1 MSNSRTKII
10 NTIGAELLV
19 KNLEADE
26 FSYPKAL
33 QSVGKTINENLVTYN
48 GTKHKNLDASSEKI
62 DDNQFAVMIA
72 VTGVGEKSEVEE
84 EVNCQPDRRG
94 KGTVVVLSSDVMGTG
109 DESLGKQLI
118 KGFVFALTKMEEL
131 PSKVILYNRG
141 AFLSSENEDTIQDL
155 KTLEAEGVEILT
167 CGTCLNHYGL
177 AEKLA
182 VGTATNMYE
191 IVESMMTASH
201 IVKPS

>member
-1 MSNSRTKII
+1 MVEVNALGKACPLPVIETKKAIE
-10 NTIGAELLV
+10 ELKQDDTVKVLV
-19 KNLEADE
+19 D
-26 FSYPKAL
+26 
-33 QSVGKTINENLVTYN
+33 NEIAVQNVMKMA
-48 GTKHKNLDASSEKI
+48 KHNNLDASSEKI

>member
-1 MSNSRTKII
+1 MVEVNALGKACPLPVIETKKAIE
-10 NTIGAELLV
+10 ELKQDDTVKVLV
-19 KNLEADE
+19 D
-26 FSYPKAL
+26 
-33 QSVGKTINENLVTYN
+33 NEIAVQNVMKMA
-48 GTKHKNLDASSEKI
+48 KHKNLDASSEKI

-72 VTGVGEKSEVEE
+72 VTGVGEKSEIEE

>member
-1 MSNSRTKII
+1 MVEVNALGKACPLPVIETKKAIE
-10 NTIGAELLV
+10 ELKQDDTVKVLV
-19 KNLEADE
+19 D
-26 FSYPKAL
+26 
-33 QSVGKTINENLVTYN
+33 NEIAVQNVMKMA
-48 GTKHKNLDASSEKI
+48 KHKNLDASSEKI
-62 DDNQFAVMIA
+62 DDNRFAVMIA

>member
-1 MSNSRTKII
+1 MVEVNALRKACPLPVIETKKAIE
-10 NTIGAELLV
+10 ELKQDDTVKVLV
-19 KNLEADE
+19 D
-26 FSYPKAL
+26 
-33 QSVGKTINENLVTYN
+33 NEIAVQNVMKMA
-48 GTKHKNLDASSEKI
+48 KHKNLDASSEKI

>member
-1 MSNSRTKII
+1 MKM
-10 NTIGAELLV
+10 A
-19 KNLEADE
+19 
-26 FSYPKAL
+26 
-33 QSVGKTINENLVTYN
+33 
-48 GTKHKNLDASSEKI
+48 KHKNLDASSEKI

>member
-1 MSNSRTKII
+1 MVEVNALGKACPLPVIETKKAIE
-10 NTIGAELLV
+10 ELKQDDTVKVLV
-19 KNLEADE
+19 D
-26 FSYPKAL
+26 
-33 QSVGKTINENLVTYN
+33 NEIAVQNVMKMA
-48 GTKHKNLDASSEKI
+48 KHKNLDASSEKI

>member
-1 MSNSRTKII
+1 MVEVNALGKACPLPVIETKKAIE
-10 NTIGAELLV
+10 ELKQDDTVKVLV
-19 KNLEADE
+19 D
-26 FSYPKAL
+26 
-33 QSVGKTINENLVTYN
+33 NEIAVQNVMKMA
-48 GTKHKNLDASSEKI
+48 KHKNLDASSEKI

-141 AFLSSENEDTIQDL
+141 AFLSSEKEDTIQDL

>member
-1 MSNSRTKII
+1 MVEVNALGKACPLPVIETKKAIE
-10 NTIGAELLV
+10 ELKQDDTVKVLV
-19 KNLEADE
+19 D
-26 FSYPKAL
+26 
-33 QSVGKTINENLVTYN
+33 NEIAVQNVMKMA
-48 GTKHKNLDASSEKI
+48 KHKNLDASSEKI

-191 IVESMMTASH
+191 IVEVLTEAGR
-201 IVKPS
+201 VVRP

>member
-1 MSNSRTKII
+1 MVEVNALGKACPLPVIETKKAIE
-10 NTIGAELLV
+10 ELKQDDTVKVLV
-19 KNLEADE
+19 D
-26 FSYPKAL
+26 
-33 QSVGKTINENLVTYN
+33 NEIAVQNVMKMA
-48 GTKHKNLDASSEKI
+48 KHKNLDASSEKI

-141 AFLSSENEDTIQDL
+141 AYLSSENEDTIQDL

>member
-1 MSNSRTKII
+1 MIEVNALGKACPLPVIETKKAIEGL
-10 NTIGAELLV
+10 TQDDVVKVLV
-19 KNLEADE
+19 DNEIAVQNVMKMAKHKELEA
-26 FSYPKAL
+26 Y
-33 QSVGKTINENLVTYN
+33 
-48 GTKHKNLDASSEKI
+48 SEKI
-62 DDNQFAVMIA
+62 GDNEFAVTIT
-72 VTGVGEKSEVEE
+72 VNGIGEKAEEPE
-84 EVNCQPDRRG
+84 EVMCQPDRRG
-94 KGTVVVLSSDVMGTG
+94 TGTVVILSSDCMGSG
-109 DESLGKQLI
+109 DESLGKQLM
-118 KGFVFALTKMEEL
+118 KGFVFALTKQDEL

-182 VGTATNMYE
+182 VGSATNMYE
-191 IVESMMTASH
+191 ITESMMTASH

>member
-1 MSNSRTKII
+1 M
-10 NTIGAELLV
+10 
-19 KNLEADE
+19 
-26 FSYPKAL
+26 
-33 QSVGKTINENLVTYN
+33 
-48 GTKHKNLDASSEKI
+48 
-62 DDNQFAVMIA
+62 
-72 VTGVGEKSEVEE
+72 
-84 EVNCQPDRRG
+84 NCQPDRRG

>member
-1 MSNSRTKII
+1 MVEVNALGKACPLPVIETKKAIE
-10 NTIGAELLV
+10 ELKQDDTVKVLV
-19 KNLEADE
+19 D
-26 FSYPKAL
+26 
-33 QSVGKTINENLVTYN
+33 NEIAVQNVMKMA
-48 GTKHKNLDASSEKI
+48 KHKNLDASSEKI

-177 AEKLA
+177 GEKLA

>member
-1 MSNSRTKII
+1 MVEVNALGEACPLPVIETKKAIE
-10 NTIGAELLV
+10 ELKQDDTVKVLV
-19 KNLEADE
+19 D
-26 FSYPKAL
+26 
-33 QSVGKTINENLVTYN
+33 NEIAVQNVMKMA
-48 GTKHKNLDASSEKI
+48 KHKNLDASSEKI

>member
-1 MSNSRTKII
+1 MVEVNALGKACPLPVIETKKAIE
-10 NTIGAELLV
+10 ELKQDDTVKVLV
-19 KNLEADE
+19 D
-26 FSYPKAL
+26 
-33 QSVGKTINENLVTYN
+33 NEIAVQNVMKMA
-48 GTKHKNLDASSEKI
+48 KHKNLDASSEKI

-167 CGTCLNHYGL
+167 CGTCLKHYGL

>member
-1 MSNSRTKII
+1 MVEVNALGKACPLPVIETKKAIE
-10 NTIGAELLV
+10 ELKQDDTVKVLV
-19 KNLEADE
+19 D
-26 FSYPKAL
+26 
-33 QSVGKTINENLVTYN
+33 NEIAVQNVMKMA
-48 GTKHKNLDASSEKI
+48 KHKNLDASSEKI

-167 CGTCLNHYGL
+167 CGTCLNHYSL